1 MLYIIHITRDKIQEV
16 LQKIAKDLILERRAT
31 EVTKFSIVKLWVR
44 VRGTLVPNK
53 KIWKT

>member
-1 MLYIIHITRDKIQEV
+1 MIHITRDKIQEV

-44 VRGTLVPNK
+44 VRGMLVPNK